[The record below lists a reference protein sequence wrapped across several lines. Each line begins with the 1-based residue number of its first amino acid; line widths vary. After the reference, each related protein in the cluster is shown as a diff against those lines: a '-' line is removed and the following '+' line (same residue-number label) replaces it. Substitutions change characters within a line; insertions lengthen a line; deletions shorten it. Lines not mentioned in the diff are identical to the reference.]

1 MTDNSINISCCNIEE
16 MDLSQLSKTELLAK
30 CEEFGFTKCKSK
42 NKNQLIEMINGKN
55 AIKPTKKIIQLI
67 IDDGDDDSENVVI
80 ETPIVNE
87 AKIDTMCDL
96 INKIINE
103 DSEKALKKI
112 PSDSI
117 DLTLTSPPYD
127 AIRDYNGY
135 NFNDTASSNIITEL
149 FRVTKQGGVVVWIVG
164 DATINGGES
173 GTSFRQALKFIEA
186 GFKLHDTMIYEKNT
200 SSFPAKRAGNRY
212 TQIFEYMFVFCK
224 GKITTANLICDKSN
238 KWAGHTNW
246 GKNTNRLKNGKLQET
261 TDIKPVPDFS
271 PRNNIWHYNV
281 GKGFNSSD
289 KESHEHPAIFPE
301 KLAEDHIL
309 SWSNEGDIVLDP
321 FAGSGTTCK
330 MAKKNNRQYI
340 GIDISEDYCKLA
352 EGIIAK
358 Y

>member
-1 MTDNSINISCCNIEE
+1 MSHPNKEINENSE
-16 MDLSQLSKTELLAK
+16 
-30 CEEFGFTKCKSK
+30 SK
-42 NKNQLIEMINGKN
+42 NNSNIIVTKASSTKPNQKIE
-55 AIKPTKKIIQLI
+55 LV
-67 IDDGDDDSENVVI
+67 IDEDITTPVI
-80 ETPIVNE
+80 V
-87 AKIDTMCDL
+87 IDIDILM
-96 INKIINE
+96 NKIIND
-103 DSEKALKKI
+103 DSETVLKKI
-112 PSDSI
+112 PSNSI
-117 DLTLTSPPYD
+117 NLTVTSPPYD
-127 AIRDYNGY
+127 DIRDYNGY
-135 NFNDTASSNIITEL
+135 NFNTASATRIISEL

-164 DATINGGES
+164 DSTTNGSES
-173 GTSFRQALKFIEA
+173 GTSFRQALTFMDA

-224 GKITTANLICDKSN
+224 GKIATANLICDKPN

-261 TDIKPVPDFS
+261 NDIKPVPDFS

-309 SWSNEGDIVLDP
+309 SWSNEGDLILDP
-321 FAGSGTTCK
+321 FSGSGTTCK
-330 MAKKNNRQYI
+330 MAKKNNRNYI
-340 GIDISEDYCKLA
+340 GIDISKDYCDLA
-352 EGIIAK
+352 ETIISK